1 MSDSPLIILIL
12 FAGAAYLF
20 KLWRDDLRAWKSG
33 QPNAKGIPG
42 ATSAPAIALWIGA
55 IGAILLVLIET
66 GGEIALGVSSEQT
79 DITIIFLL
87 AMVGAGVLEEVLF
100 RGYLV
105 VQNRGRAVLIASVVG
120 FSLLFALA
128 HYQYYTE
135 IPEEGSWTDL
145 VFVIDSKS
153 LWSLLLLFL
162 NSLWFYSVRFFK
174 WNPHQSLLPCFV
186 AHISSNV
193 GVFVVKLVQGHVTG
207 LY

>member
-20 KLWRDDLRAWKSG
+20 KIWRDDLLAWKGG
-33 QPNAKGIPG
+33 QPNERGIPG

-55 IGAILLVLIET
+55 IGAVVLVLVET

-79 DITIIFLL
+79 DITAIFLL
-87 AMVGAGVLEEVLF
+87 AMVGAGILEEVLF

-105 VQNRGRAVLIASVVG
+105 IQNKGRAILVASVVG

-135 IPEEGSWTDL
+135 IPEEGSWRDL

-174 WNPHQSLLPCFV
+174 WNPYQSLLPCFV

-193 GVFVVKLVQGHVTG
+193 AVFAVKLIQGHVTG
-207 LY
+207 FY